1 MSMKKLLLILTCL
14 LLTLS
19 IQAQWTRRTN
29 LPTLYIYTFN
39 GKQITSKTEYVYASL
54 VYVDEED
61 NVLEWD
67 SIQIRGRGNST
78 WNMNK
83 KPYRI
88 KFLNKFRLLGKDRA
102 NAKSWTLLANA
113 ADKTLIRNA
122 VTSAM
127 GEFTALPFNPAYKF
141 VDLVMNGSYL
151 GNYQISDQIDI
162 RRKRV
167 DIVEQDVPLPD
178 DADISGGYLL
188 EVDGFKDGNCFTTSI
203 YSVPIRIHS
212 PDEDEIVQK
221 QNLYIRDYISMFE
234 RKLADDKFADKQD
247 GYRSMID
254 STTLIDWYICT
265 EVSANIDG
273 FYSTYFYKDQNDPLL
288 YWGPLWDYDIAYD
301 NDSRKPGTVN
311 QLMVNYGFGATKNWI
326 NRMWQDEW
334 FQKKVYHRYKEL
346 LDRGLVEHMM
356 ATIDSLTTLME
367 QSRTLNYQKWGIN
380 TKVYNENVLY
390 STYDEYVRDLKN
402 FITNHT
408 QYLLNAFADRKPDEP
423 TPPFIPMEYFYRI
436 TNVNTNKAIDIS
448 GTSVVQYDNQQDRE
462 SEDWWVKP
470 AQGHYMI
477 INRSNLMALN
487 DPTVGETT
495 PTTNLGTQLNVA
507 LQDSTDEAQ
516 LWDFLPQ
523 GTQGYY
529 NLLNVKTQHIANL
542 SGGNSA
548 NGTHIISY
556 SNDNRNG
563 ESKNRLWYITSTH
576 EQLPEELTGIA
587 PITDLDYILA
597 YNSDTHLLRFATENP
612 EQLTFTATLYN
623 AKGQLITRFK
633 GNETFDMSI
642 LPNGIYVVTWNFD
655 GKRKSVKF
663 KK

>member
-1 MSMKKLLLILTCL
+1 MKKLLLLTACL
-14 LLTLS
+14 LLAFS
-19 IQAQWTRRTN
+19 AQAQWTRRTN
-29 LPTLYIYTFN
+29 LPTLYIYTFSGN
-39 GKQITSKTEYVYASL
+39 AITSKTEYVYASM

-88 KFLNKFRLLGKDRA
+88 KFLKKHRLLGKDRA

-127 GEFTALPFNPAYKF
+127 GEFTELPFNPAYKF
-141 VDLVMNGSYL
+141 VDLVMNGSYV

-167 DIVEQDVPLPD
+167 DIVEQDFPLPD
-178 DADISGGYLL
+178 DADITGGYLL

-203 YSVPIRIHS
+203 YNVPIRIHS
-212 PDEDEIVQK
+212 PDEDEIVPK
-221 QNLYIRDYISMFE
+221 QDTYIKDYISMFE
-234 RKLADDKFADKQD
+234 RKLVDDSFADKQD
-247 GYRSMID
+247 GYRSVID

-301 NDSRKPGTVN
+301 NDYRIQGTVS
-311 QLMVNYGFGATKNWI
+311 QLMVDVGYGATKKWI

-356 ATIDSLTTLME
+356 ATIDSLTTLTE
-367 QSRTLNYQKWGIN
+367 QSRILNYQRWGIN
-380 TKVYNENVLY
+380 TRVYHENVLY
-390 STYDEYVRDLKN
+390 SSYDNYVTDLKN

-408 QYLLNAFADRKPDEP
+408 QYLLTAFADRKPEEP
-423 TPPFIPMEYFYRI
+423 TPPFVPMEYFYRI

-448 GTSVVQYDNQQDRE
+448 GTSVVEYDNLSDRE
-462 SEDWWVKP
+462 TEDWWIRP

-487 DPTVGETT
+487 DPTVGATT

-507 LQDSTDEAQ
+507 PQDSTDEAQ

-542 SGGNSA
+542 SGGNAA

-563 ESKNRLWYITSTH
+563 ESKNRLWYMTSTR
-576 EQLPEELTGIA
+576 EQLPDEWTGIEI
-587 PITDLDYILA
+587 PRDIEYILA
-597 YNSDTHLLRFATENP
+597 YNSDTKQLRFATEDIDR
-612 EQLTFTATLYN
+612 LKFTATLYTAN
-623 AKGQLITRFK
+623 GQLVARFRA
-633 GNETFDMSI
+633 NEAFDMTP
-642 LPNGIYVVTWNFD
+642 LNEGIYIVTWTIE
-655 GKRKSVKF
+655 GRQRSAKF